1 MNYLMG
7 IAFALVFGIGNVVKW
22 IWDKHF
28 FKVFWIWIGYVFL
41 KTVYLLYTDPTYPEK
56 LANNLKNPIVII
68 AMSVLLLVFIWV
80 FGGYLLDMRKAKKF
94 HKVWTDSIK
103 KSLEDSVKQTRLMN
117 SKEIPSDEDIDK
129 YFKMYLVKFDM
140 DNDDIWTTSNP
151 MSLEQFYKEAKSL
164 PKEEG
169 LLPHYGGWKF
179 LISMTSD
186 AFSFDPKTGQSTM
199 WQYRDYESMINR
211 QLDIE

>member
-28 FKVFWIWIGYVFL
+28 FKVVLIWTIYVFG
-41 KTVYLLYTDPTYPEK
+41 KMVYLLYTDPTYPEQ
-56 LANNLKNPIVII
+56 LANQLKHPLVIV
-68 AMSVLLLVFIWV
+68 AMSILLLTFIWI
-80 FGGYLLDMRKAKKF
+80 FGKYLLDMRRSRKF
-94 HKVWTDSIK
+94 MKHIENSI
-103 KSLEDSVKQTRLMN
+103 LESARQTRLMN
-117 SKEIPSDEDIDK
+117 SNEIPSDEDIDK
-129 YFKMYLVKFDM
+129 YYRMYLKKFGL
-140 DNDDIWTTSNP
+140 DNDDIWTTNDP
-151 MSLEQFYKEAKSL
+151 MSFEQFYKEAKSE
-164 PKEEG
+164 PKQEG

-199 WQYRDYESMINR
+199 WRYRDYESMINR